1 MKMKRTLAIATTVA
15 LGFGA
20 VACSD
25 AEEAAKDAGN
35 VVSSAAGE
43 AKDKVSEAATD
54 ATDKAS
60 EVASDAKDAVQD
72 DADLQEVQTAAG
84 ETAKVPAELKDA
96 IAENEAEMGKLQ
108 EVKEGPNGTYLAIL
122 EDGQM
127 LAWNGSEVVPVV
139 GKIGETWVGMGGL
152 DSELGAPKSA
162 EQTIDK
168 GWTQDFEHGTINWTA
183 DEAGVFSA
191 ETVKN

>member
-1 MKMKRTLAIATTVA
+1 MKMKRTLAIAATVA

-25 AEEAAKDAGN
+25 AEEKVKEAGN

-43 AKDKVSEAATD
+43 AKDKASEAATD

-60 EVASDAKDAVQD
+60 EVASDAKESVQD
-72 DADLQEVQTAAG
+72 NTDMQEVQTAAG
-84 ETAKVPAELKDA
+84 ETAMVPAMLKDA
-96 IAENEAEMGKLQ
+96 IAEHEADMGMLQ
-108 EVKEGPNGTYLAIL
+108 EVKEGPEGTYLATL
-122 EDGQM
+122 EAGQM
-127 LAWNGSEVVPVV
+127 LVWNGSEVVPVI

-168 GWTQDFEHGTINWTA
+168 GWTQEFEHGTINWTS

-191 ETVKN
+191 ETVMN